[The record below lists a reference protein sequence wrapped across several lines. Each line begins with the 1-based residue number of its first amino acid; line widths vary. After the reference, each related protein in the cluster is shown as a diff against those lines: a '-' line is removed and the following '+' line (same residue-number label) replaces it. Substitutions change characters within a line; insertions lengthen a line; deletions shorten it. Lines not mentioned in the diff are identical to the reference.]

1 VYKLL
6 THMCLRHQ
14 AV

>member
-1 VYKLL
+1 VLL